1 MKERI
6 VTNAW
11 EFATEFPSLKKL
23 NFFPSLFGT
32 SWLFLILI
40 YQIAY
45 TLILIF
51 DKQNEIL
58 EFLVTLHHQ
67 KYFWSVVISIVIIFL
82 LYTIL
87 NPIARGGIIY
97 MMDTY
102 RKSNWQKFHRSW
114 QGFFD
119 WLSHFLPIFEI
130 QNILAIFSPLTIITF
145 TIFLWRFLD
154 QEFHTAMLIV
164 MSIYFVFALFI
175 NMLFVY
181 APMFVIFEDKKWV
194 ESLSSSTGLTL
205 RNINITFK
213 LYFTNLLLHLRIV
226 IVGGFYLLM
235 PFVISSALAYFTI
248 TSIQTILLV
257 VFVLISILFFVLI
270 VHLNSVLEIFILW
283 IWYEA
288 YNHCKEEEKIF
299 LKNKNSQ

>member
-23 NFFPSLFGT
+23 NFIPSLFGT
-32 SWLFLILI
+32 SWLFLLLI
-40 YQIAY
+40 YQISF
-45 TLILIF
+45 TLVLVF
-51 DKQNEIL
+51 DKKNEIL
-58 EFLVTLHHQ
+58 TYLLNLNKEP
-67 KYFWSVVISIVIIFL
+67 YFWFVVLWIIIIFL
-82 LYTIL
+82 LFTIL
-87 NPIARGGIIY
+87 NPIARGGIIH

-102 RKSNWQKFHRSW
+102 RINNWQKFHRSW

-119 WLSHFLPIFEI
+119 GLSHFLPIFEV
-130 QNILAIFSPLTIITF
+130 QNILSIFSPLTVITF

-154 QEFHTAMLIV
+154 KEFHLAILIV
-164 MSIYFVFALFI
+164 MWIYFILALFL

-181 APMFVIFEDKKWV
+181 SPMFIVFEDKKWT
-194 ESLSSSTGLTL
+194 ESLSASTSMALQ
-205 RNINITFK
+205 NISITSK
-213 LYFTNLLLHLRIV
+213 LYFTNLILHLRIV
-226 IVGGFYLLM
+226 IVGWFYLMM

-248 TSIQTILLV
+248 ANVELFLWII
-257 VFVLISILFFVLI
+257 FIIISTLFFIFI

-288 YNHCKEEEKIF
+288 YKFCKEEQKIF
-299 LKNKNSQ
+299 QNK

>member
-23 NFFPSLFGT
+23 NFIPSLFGT
-32 SWLFLILI
+32 SWLFLLLI
-40 YQIAY
+40 YQISF
-45 TLILIF
+45 TLVLVF
-51 DKQNEIL
+51 DKKNEIL
-58 EFLVTLHHQ
+58 TYLLNLNKEP
-67 KYFWSVVISIVIIFL
+67 YFWFVVLWIIIIFL
-82 LYTIL
+82 LFTIL
-87 NPIARGGIIY
+87 NPIARGGIIH

-102 RKSNWQKFHRSW
+102 RINNWQKFHRSW

-119 WLSHFLPIFEI
+119 GLSHFLPIFEV
-130 QNILAIFSPLTIITF
+130 QNILSIFSPLTVITF

-154 QEFHTAMLIV
+154 KEFHLAILIV
-164 MSIYFVFALFI
+164 MWIYFILALFL

-181 APMFVIFEDKKWV
+181 SPMFIVFEDKKWT
-194 ESLSSSTGLTL
+194 ESLSASTSMALQ
-205 RNINITFK
+205 NISITSK
-213 LYFTNLLLHLRIV
+213 LYFTNLILHLRIV
-226 IVGGFYLLM
+226 IVGWFYLMM

-248 TSIQTILLV
+248 TNVELFLWII
-257 VFVLISILFFVLI
+257 FIIISTLFFIFI

-288 YNHCKEEEKIF
+288 YKFCKEEQKIF
-299 LKNKNSQ
+299 QNK